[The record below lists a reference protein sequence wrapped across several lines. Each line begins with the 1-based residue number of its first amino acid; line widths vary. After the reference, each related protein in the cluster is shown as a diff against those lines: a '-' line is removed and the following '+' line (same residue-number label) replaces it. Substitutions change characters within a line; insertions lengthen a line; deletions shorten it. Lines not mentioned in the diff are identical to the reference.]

1 MNQEQAFKEG
11 TDHQFSADQ
20 LTLGPWTS
28 FSFYR
33 DAKHRCFVLSR
44 YKFVS
49 KMLAGKNQVL
59 EIGCGDGF
67 GFPIVAQ
74 AVNNLDGID
83 VDDRLIEGNR
93 ERMSWITNGR
103 FYKHSI
109 VDGIFEHERPSFG
122 GLISGPYDAAFSI
135 DVIEHLDPEI
145 EPPFM
150 ENIVGSLSPNAVYIM
165 GTPNKYAEEYASPES
180 KVQHINLHT
189 AASLKALMDRYFVN
203 TFSFGQ
209 NDEVV
214 HTGFDK
220 MCNYLWCMGVG
231 LK

>member
-1 MNQEQAFKEG
+1 MNQQTAFKEG
-11 TDHQFSADQ
+11 TDHQFEAEP

-33 DAKHRCFVLSR
+33 DAKHRAFVLSR

-49 KMLAGKNQVL
+49 KMLSGKDTVL

-67 GFPIVAQ
+67 GFPLVAQ
-74 AVNNLDGID
+74 SVLHLDGID
-83 VDDRLIEGNR
+83 VDERLIQGNKDRLA
-93 ERMSWITNGR
+93 WVKNGR
-103 FYKHSI
+103 FFKHSI
-109 VDGIFEHERPSFG
+109 TDGFFEFEDQKGLFG
-122 GLISGPYDAAFSI
+122 RYNAAFSI

-145 EPPFM
+145 EPAFM
-150 ENIVGSLSPNAVYIM
+150 QNIVDSLGDDGVYIM
-165 GTPNKYAEEYASPES
+165 GTPNKYAEEHASPES

-189 AASLKALMDRYFVN
+189 AKSLKELMDQYFVN
-203 TFSFGQ
+203 TFSFSM

-220 MCNYLWCMGVG
+220 MANYIWCIGAGV
-231 LK
+231 K

>member
-1 MNQEQAFKEG
+1 MNQQEAFKEG
-11 TDHQFSADQ
+11 TDHQFEAKP

-44 YKFVS
+44 YKFVA
-49 KMLAGKNQVL
+49 KMLEGKQHVL

-67 GFPIVAQ
+67 GFPLVAQ
-74 AVNNLDGID
+74 SVGWLTGTD
-83 VDDRLIEGNR
+83 VDDRLIDGDR
-93 ERMSWITNGR
+93 ERYDWIANGEFINHNIVGGRLFYAIGDNYIER
-103 FYKHSI
+103 F
-109 VDGIFEHERPSFG
+109 
-122 GLISGPYDAAFSI
+122 DAAYSI

-145 EPPFM
+145 EPAFM
-150 ENIVGSLSPNAVYIM
+150 ENIAGSLSSNGVYIM

-180 KVQHINLHT
+180 KLQHINLHT
-189 AASLKALMDRYFVN
+189 PETLKSLMDRYFVN

-214 HTGFDK
+214 HTGFGK
-220 MCNYLWCMGVG
+220 MRNYLWCMGVG
-231 LK
+231 VK

>member
-1 MNQEQAFKEG
+1 MKQQQAFEEG
-11 TDHQFSADQ
+11 TVHQFEAKP

-49 KMLAGKNQVL
+49 KMLEGKNLVL
-59 EIGCGDGF
+59 EVGCGDGF
-67 GFPIVAQ
+67 GFPLVSQ
-74 AVNNLDGID
+74 VVGWLDGID

-93 ERMSWITNGR
+93 ERLDWIKNGQFHNHNITKGKVSYEYDR
-103 FYKHSI
+103 ETQKFT
-109 VDGIFEHERPSFG
+109 
-122 GLISGPYDAAFSI
+122 PYDAAYSI

-145 EPPFM
+145 EPAFM
-150 ENIVGSLSPNAVYIM
+150 EKIVESLSPNGVYIM

-189 AASLKALMDRYFVN
+189 AKTLKTLMDKYFVN
-203 TFSFGQ
+203 TFNFGQ

-214 HTGFDK
+214 HTGYDK
-220 MCNYLWCMGVG
+220 MVNYLWCMGVG
-231 LK
+231 VK